1 MRITLHKLAILT
13 GLFLSSSVLAT
24 DINVDFTA
32 TVKASTCNITL
43 SGDNFTPVVCDTYT
57 LTFPG
62 TFGLDKIANKTTQA
76 QANFNLVASGCTT
89 GVSKIN
95 TRLSG
100 NASGT
105 TPALIVPLSSDTTS
119 TTNYIGMGIKALGED
134 DSTFLIPNSA
144 PSFIPWEISD
154 TYKTLELTVALRE
167 TTAGSG
173 VPGDFRA
180 QATFNFIYE

>member
-43 SGDNFTPVVCDTYT
+43 SGDNVTPDGSDTYT
-57 LTFPG
+57 LTFPELLVW
-62 TFGLDKIANKTTQA
+62 TKLQIKRLKHRRILIWLPAVVPQA
-76 QANFNLVASGCTT
+76 SAKSIP
-89 GVSKIN
+89 K
-95 TRLSG
+95 LSG

-154 TYKTLELTVALRE
+154 TDKTLELTVALRE

-173 VPGDFRA
+173 VPRRFPRPC
-180 QATFNFIYE
+180 NFQLHL

>member
-1 MRITLHKLAILT
+1 MLPELL
-13 GLFLSSSVLAT
+13 
-24 DINVDFTA
+24 
-32 TVKASTCNITL
+32 
-43 SGDNFTPVVCDTYT
+43 
-57 LTFPG
+57 
-62 TFGLDKIANKTTQA
+62 
-76 QANFNLVASGCTT
+76 
-89 GVSKIN
+89 
-95 TRLSG
+95 
-100 NASGT
+100 
-105 TPALIVPLSSDTTS
+105 PALIVPLSSDTTS

-154 TYKTLELTVALRE
+154 TDKTLELTVALRE